1 MWVFFFWT
9 GLFDDVK
16 QLQACLNISC
26 RHGHRDLVEY
36 WIERMKD
43 IVGTTLS
50 DFEFDP
56 KYDLLK
62 AARTGMYNREDAY
75 SRTAFFIRHTAYGII
90 PYIRYCRVCT
100 AQ

>member
-1 MWVFFFWT
+1 MFDVVVLT
-9 GLFDDVK
+9 GQFDDVK

-26 RHGHRDLVEY
+26 RHGHKDLVEY
-36 WIERMKD
+36 WTERIQD

-62 AARTGMYNREDAY
+62 AARTGVYNNPRGTDLE
-75 SRTAFFIRHTAYGII
+75 RGYGEMR
-90 PYIRYCRVCT
+90 P
-100 AQ
+100 

>member
-1 MWVFFFWT
+1 MFDVVVLT

-26 RHGHRDLVEY
+26 RHGHKDLVEY

-43 IVGTTLS
+43 IVGKTLS

-62 AARTGMYNREDAY
+62 AARTGMYTIICDSNK
-75 SRTAFFIRHTAYGII
+75 IR
-90 PYIRYCRVCT
+90 R
-100 AQ
+100 

>member
-1 MWVFFFWT
+1 MFDVVGLT

-26 RHGHRDLVEY
+26 RHGHKDLVEY
-36 WIERMKD
+36 CSERMKD

-62 AARTGMYNREDAY
+62 AARTGMYNHPSGVSWGVHSVRLHPGWPQGGAKK
-75 SRTAFFIRHTAYGII
+75 
-90 PYIRYCRVCT
+90 
-100 AQ
+100 